1 MEISFSLQMMIRK
14 QVEPVIKVSLY
25 SNLILSHPHLILLSG
40 FESLTIDPKT
50 GIIYAMLQSATIQD
64 GGDDKTTSRY
74 TRLLA
79 YDVQGNQSTLAGEWV
94 IPLPQSSKGKTRAC
108 SEIAFVGDG
117 IFLALSRDGHGRG
130 DDGGDSKSKYKS
142 ADLFSIRQ
150 ATDIHGSKFDDPSNP
165 VATKGKLDKSIVPA
179 TYTSFVSFIDDDQ
192 LARFGLHNG
201 GFFS

>member
-1 MEISFSLQMMIRK
+1 MYLAF
-14 QVEPVIKVSLY
+14 
-25 SNLILSHPHLILLSG
+25 SHPHLILLSG
-40 FESLTIDPKT
+40 FEGLTIDPKT

-79 YDVQGNQSTLAGEWV
+79 YDVQGNQSTLAGEWIV
-94 IPLPQSSKGKTRAC
+94 PLPQSSKGKTRAC

-130 DDGGDSKSKYKS
+130 DDGGDSKSKYKN

-165 VATKGKLDKSIVPA
+165 IATDGKLDKSIAPA
-179 TYTSFVSFIDDDQ
+179 TYVSFVSFIDDDQ

-201 GFFS
+201 AFFSQ